1 MEFALWH
8 VYKLCQTS
16 IKFVTFER
24 LKLSRWVSS
33 IIVMVKL
40 DLAKQYII
48 QCIISAANS
57 LRLSSEKI
65 ETVAILR
72 ERLNSAENLFDEIK
86 NLKKV
91 TELSKLGIKLGELQ
105 IFIDGG
111 KIDFAKLSDKFKEH
125 SYGLVRDLNYVLDV
139 VTPQMMRGI
148 FQKFENEII
157 NVDLTKRNAE
167 ENGEAL
173 AAKTSNIPKRS
184 RADELKEELIFE
196 ELDKDNGFNFES
208 FEEKVLRPVKELD
221 AFLNRVQKYDF
232 TENEISSYIK
242 IMNENGEL
250 SQKVGFEILSSMHKI
265 FASGLELINNK
276 KIAPSPNVVDSL
288 RACLIVVVAV
298 VRGKEVDI
306 TNYLTRAENFGKSI
320 QQNKKVV

>member
-1 MEFALWH
+1 
-8 VYKLCQTS
+8 
-16 IKFVTFER
+16 
-24 LKLSRWVSS
+24 
-33 IIVMVKL
+33 MVKL

-48 QCIISAANS
+48 QSIISAANS

-72 ERLNSAENLFDEIK
+72 ERLNSAENLSDEIK
-86 NLKKV
+86 NFKKV

-111 KIDFAKLSDKFKEH
+111 KLDFAKLSDKFKEQ

-139 VTPQMMRGI
+139 VTPQMMRGF

-157 NVDLTKRNAE
+157 NVDLTKRAAE
-167 ENGEAL
+167 ESGDVL
-173 AAKTSNIPKRS
+173 ASSSKTSNIPKRS
-184 RADELKEELIFE
+184 RADELKEALIFE
-196 ELDKDNGFNFES
+196 ELNKDDGFNFES

-232 TENEISSYIK
+232 TENEIGSYIK
-242 IMNENGEL
+242 IMNENGVL
-250 SQKVGFEILSSMHKI
+250 AQKVGFEILSSMHKI

-276 KIAPSPNVVDSL
+276 KIAPSPNVIDSL

>member
-1 MEFALWH
+1 
-8 VYKLCQTS
+8 
-16 IKFVTFER
+16 
-24 LKLSRWVSS
+24 
-33 IIVMVKL
+33 MVKL
-40 DLAKQYII
+40 NLAKQYII
-48 QCIISAANS
+48 QSIISAANS

-72 ERLNSAENLFDEIK
+72 ERLNSAENLFEEIK

-105 IFIDGG
+105 IFIESG

-125 SYGLVRDLNYVLDV
+125 SYSLVRELNYVLDV

-167 ENGEAL
+167 ENGDAL
-173 AAKTSNIPKRS
+173 DASSKTSNIPKRS
-184 RADELKEELIFE
+184 RADELKEALIFE
-196 ELDKDNGFNFES
+196 ELNKDNGFNFES

-242 IMNENGEL
+242 IMNENGGL
-250 SQKVGFEILSSMHKI
+250 AQKVGFEILSSMHKI

-276 KIAPSPNVVDSL
+276 KIAPSPNIIDSL